1 MAINP
6 ETFDYKESRWMDI
19 YTCLKN
25 HGFDVYSPGQKEGEC
40 TEPYVVVKNDGG
52 YNHLNVSSFRE
63 QYSVIVC
70 VPKREYSKLEPM
82 VMAVKK
88 AMKDLYPMIR
98 SYGQM
103 MPSFYD
109 DILKLHNQSIEY
121 ECYKK
126 N

>member
-19 YTCLKN
+19 YTCLKK

-40 TEPYVVVKNDGG
+40 TEPYLVVKNDGG
-52 YNHLNVSSFRE
+52 YDHISISTFRE
-63 QYSVIVC
+63 QYSVQVY
-70 VPKREYSKLEPM
+70 VPKKNYSLLEPL
-82 VMAVKK
+82 VMEVREV
-88 AMKDLYPMIR
+88 MKELYPMIR
-98 SYGQM
+98 WYGQM
-103 MPSFYD
+103 QPSFYD
-109 DILKLHNQSIEY
+109 DVLKAHQQILEY

>member
-6 ETFDYKESRWMDI
+6 ETFEYKESRWMDI

-40 TEPYVVVKNDGG
+40 TEPYVVIKNDGG
-52 YNHLNVSSFRE
+52 YDHISISTFRE
-63 QYSVIVC
+63 QYAVIVC
-70 VPKREYSKLEPM
+70 VPKKQYSKLEPL
-82 VMAVKK
+82 VMQVKQ

-98 SYGQM
+98 SYGQIQL
-103 MPSFYD
+103 SSD
-109 DILKLHNQSIEY
+109 DDVLKLHQQAIEY